1 MLGFQ
6 LKNKTGP
13 CCPFSA
19 RNLHPL
25 RYLLFGE
32 LQEYL
37 RNFAQ
42 SASLTLVHVS
52 SCLNNWYCT
61 SMKQDHCIQKT
72 FHMNDISI
80 INLLLSDLH
89 NLFFILRYF
98 QYKLCMKFFFFHKFI
113 DSQPSCPTSLY
124 MAPSNNCDNY

>member
-1 MLGFQ
+1 MDKFLGKQ
-6 LKNKTGP
+6 DCWASSLKIRPAHVVLSQPGIWT
-13 CCPFSA
+13 
-19 RNLHPL
+19 L
-25 RYLLFGE
+25 YLLVGE

-37 RNFAQ
+37 KNFAQ

-61 SMKQDHCIQKT
+61 SMKQDHSIQES

-89 NLFFILRYF
+89 NLFFILRF
-98 QYKLCMKFFFFHKFI
+98 FLYKFCMNFFSF
-113 DSQPSCPTSLY
+113 SQVY
-124 MAPSNNCDNY
+124 